1 MMYQYPLRYFLV
13 MIGCLSALLIG
24 CTKDNLEIYNRPES
38 LAAPIYQQLD
48 TKGNFKTLLQVIDK
62 SGYKSVLSTGG
73 YWTLFAPSDDAF
85 AKYFT
90 KAGISLSTLDSVQAQ
105 KLVQGML
112 VYNAYSKDK
121 LGDFQKTLTGT
132 GGEQSGLPG
141 LGFRRKTAFSKGY
154 YDEVGFDGKRYKAVG
169 TNASNRDGVV
179 WSFNT
184 EDRNYKHLSYFT
196 DEFMN
201 TKGLTASDYNYFF
214 PNTTYSGFNVMDS
227 KVTEADIFAENG
239 MIHIVDNVPVP
250 GESVDDYL
258 KGKTEY
264 SLFRNLIERFAVFF
278 KEDQQMT
285 LKYNNQT
292 RLSDKVYVKRFDALA
307 GAGKFLVF
315 SPTSENVGAPNSTDS
330 QSDIFSLFVP
340 TNAVLQKYLDEVVLE
355 HYKSLDLVSP
365 GIIIDLVNAHMN
377 GSAIWPSKI
386 QSSTNVFSEP
396 YTFNSSTDVVEKKML
411 SNGLFYGVN
420 KVHEPLL
427 FTSVYSRVYL
437 DPKYSIMKRLLDM
450 DITPFL
456 LTSKRKFTLFMISDE
471 AFRTAGFTYNSGRA
485 TATFNE
491 WAYTHPTTLAVT
503 EGASVLDALRRI
515 VATCV
520 VPYDNGDLT
529 NLSGKGTVIAY
540 NGEPIYFD
548 NNKIVTTGIKGATNP
563 VTIASKKECSNGV
576 AYYTNSNILNYAPV
590 GSLSADGF
598 LQDLEKLGS
607 AKTSPYYEFLQYLKG
622 SHLYNSTTTPATI
635 TSIPNGSFYTF
646 MIPDNNAILAAMNA
660 GLLPSTG
667 TTTKTPKYIPTTNP
681 ERVLIE
687 NFVSAHVV
695 IQNVVPVRNGGEVG
709 SFSTLLK
716 NAVGD
721 PLKLSIETNSAS
733 SMTLKDATGK
743 IINVNV
749 ANSNN
754 LSNRSLF
761 HSINGY
767 LKLN

>member
-73 YWTLFAPSDDAF
+73 YWTLFAPNDDAF

-90 KAGISLSTLDSVQAQ
+90 KAGVSLGTLDSVQAR
-105 KLVQGML
+105 KLIQGML

-132 GGEQSGLPG
+132 SGDQSGLPG

-154 YDEVGFDGKRYKAVG
+154 YDEVGYDGKRYKTVG
-169 TNASNRDGVV
+169 INASIRDGIV
-179 WSFNT
+179 WSFNPD
-184 EDRNYKHLSYFT
+184 DRNYKHISYFT
-196 DEFMN
+196 DKFIS
-201 TKGLTASDYNYFF
+201 TKGLSVSDYNYFF
-214 PNTTYSGFNVMDS
+214 PNTTYNGFNVLDA

-239 MIHIVDNVPVP
+239 MIHVVDGVPVAE
-250 GESVDDYL
+250 GSIDDFL
-258 KGKTEY
+258 REKQEY
-264 SLFRNLIERFAVFF
+264 SLFRSLIERYAVFF
-278 KEDQQMT
+278 KEDQQMS

-292 RLSDKVYVKRFDALA
+292 GLSDKIYVKRFDALA
-307 GAGKFLVF
+307 GAGKYLAFNL
-315 SPTSENVGAPNSTDS
+315 TSENVGSPNSTDS
-330 QSDIFSLFVP
+330 QADMFSIFAP
-340 TNAVLQKYLDEVVLE
+340 TNTVLQKYLDNVVLE
-355 HYKSLDLVSP
+355 HYKTLDLVSP
-365 GIIIDLVNAHMN
+365 GIIIDLVNAHLN
-377 GSAIWPSKI
+377 GSAVWPSKI
-386 QSSTNVFSEP
+386 LSSSNPFSEP
-396 YTFNSSTDVVEKKML
+396 YTFTPESNIIEKKVL

-437 DPKYSIMKRLLDM
+437 DPKYTIMKRMLDM
-450 DITPFL
+450 EITPYL
-456 LTSKRKFTLFMISDE
+456 LTSRRKFTLFMISDA
-471 AFRTAGFTYNSGRA
+471 AFSAAGFKYNAARA

-491 WAYTHPTTLAVT
+491 WSYTHPTTGAVT
-503 EGASVLDALRRI
+503 EGASVLDALKRI
-515 VATCV
+515 VSTCV
-520 VPYDNGDLT
+520 VPYENGDLQNPT
-529 NLSGKGTVIAY
+529 GKGTVIAY
-540 NGEPIYFD
+540 NGEPINFD
-548 NNKIVTTGIKGATNP
+548 NNKIITTGIKAATNL
-563 VTIASKKECSNGV
+563 VTISSKKECSNGV
-576 AYYTNSNILNYAPV
+576 AYYTDNNILNYAPV
-590 GSLSADGF
+590 GTLTADNI

-607 AKTSPYYEFLQYLKG
+607 VTTSPYYQFLQYLKG
-622 SHLYNSTTTPATI
+622 SHLYNSTTNPATI
-635 TSIPNGSFYTF
+635 TAIPNGSFYTF

-667 TTTKTPKYIPTTNP
+667 TTTKTPKYTPTTNP
-681 ERVLIE
+681 ERVLVE
-687 NFVSAHVV
+687 NFILSHVV
-695 IQNVVPVRNGGEVG
+695 IQAAIPVRNGGETG
-709 SFSTLLK
+709 SYSTLLK

-721 PLKLSIETNSAS
+721 PLKLSIETNTAT

-743 IINVNV
+743 SVNVNV

>member
-1 MMYQYPLRYFLV
+1 
-13 MIGCLSALLIG
+13 
-24 CTKDNLEIYNRPES
+24 
-38 LAAPIYQQLD
+38 
-48 TKGNFKTLLQVIDK
+48 
-62 SGYKSVLSTGG
+62 LSTGG
-73 YWTLFAPSDDAF
+73 YWTLFAPNDDAF

-90 KAGISLSTLDSVQAQ
+90 KAGISLGTLDSVQAQ

-132 GGEQSGLPG
+132 SGEQSGLPG

-179 WSFNT
+179 WSFNV

-258 KGKTEY
+258 KGQTEY

-292 RLSDKVYVKRFDALA
+292 RLSDKIYVKRFDALA
-307 GAGKFLVF
+307 GAGKYLVF
-315 SPTSENVGAPNSTDS
+315 SPTSENVGTPNSTDS

-386 QSSTNVFSEP
+386 LSSTNAFSEP
-396 YTFNSSTDVVEKKML
+396 YLYNPTTDVVEKKML
-411 SNGLFYGVN
+411 SNGLVYGVN
-420 KVHEPLL
+420 KVHESLR
-427 FTSVYSRVYL
+427 FSSVYSRVYL
-437 DPKYSIMKRLLDM
+437 DPNYSIMRRVLDM
-450 DITPFL
+450 ELTPFL
-456 LTSKRKFTLFMISDE
+456 LTSRRKFALFLISDE
-471 AFRTAGFTYNSGRA
+471 SFKTAGFTYNANMISPSLS
-485 TATFNE
+485 E
-491 WAYTHPTTLAVT
+491 WIYTNPTTLAVT
-503 EGASVLDALRRI
+503 TGVDVLAALQRI
-515 VATCV
+515 VATSV
-520 VPYDNGDLT
+520 VPYENGDLT
-529 NLSGKGTVIAY
+529 NVSGKGTVTAY
-540 NGEPIYFD
+540 NGEPISFD
-548 NNKIVTTGIKGATNP
+548 NNKIITTGTKAVANP
-563 VTIASKKECSNGV
+563 MVTVSKKECSNGV
-576 AYYTNSNILNYAPV
+576 AYYTANNILNFAPV
-590 GSLSADGF
+590 GVLRPDAI
-598 LQDLEKLGS
+598 LQDLEKLAS
-607 AKTSPYYEFLQYLKG
+607 TTTSPYYQFFQYLKG
-622 SHLYNSTTTPATI
+622 SHLYNSTTNPATI
-635 TSIPNGSFYTF
+635 SAIPNGSFYTF
-646 MIPDNNAILAAMNA
+646 LVPDNSSILAAMNA

-667 TTTKTPKYIPTTNP
+667 TTTKTPKYTPTTNA
-681 ERVLIE
+681 ERILIE
-687 NFVSAHVV
+687 NFILSHVV
-695 IQNVVPVRNGGEVG
+695 VQNTIPVRNGGATG
-709 SFSTLLK
+709 SFATLLK